1 MQEMNSALEC
11 IREIFPA
18 NAIRTVRV
26 DNPFRVTISSS
37 CLLFRNNNNNN
48 NNNKTTQNQKQT
60 TIWSCK
66 QLNLFQSN
74 PKRRR
79 KAMDNLRQTL
89 ALLKEELLTS
99 SSSSSSSSN
108 YAIEQ
113 DSSGETRKS
122 PNAVTKEILAV
133 TETPVTPSK
142 LGVLW

>member
-37 CLLFRNNNNNN
+37 CLLFRNN

-99 SSSSSSSSN
+99 SSSSYN

-122 PNAVTKEILAV
+122 PNAVTKDILAV
-133 TETPVTPSK
+133 TETPVTPS
-142 LGVLW
+142 